1 MMRKLISSG
10 FELEEKYGYS
20 RAVVEGNWVFVSGT
34 TGMNYDTSIMP
45 ESVEQQTENCL
56 RNIGWALSEAG
67 GKLEHIVR
75 LETFLVDGVNATECF
90 DVLGRVFGKIRPA
103 NTAVFVSALVDER
116 MLVEIQATA
125 ILPED
130 YSY

>member
-1 MMRKLISSG
+1 MRKLISTG

-34 TGMNYDTSIMP
+34 TGMDYTTNEMP
-45 ESVEQQTENCL
+45 DDIAEQTRNCI
-56 RNIGWALSEAG
+56 RNIEWALKEAKG
-67 GKLEHIVR
+67 DLEHIVR
-75 LETFLVDGVNATECF
+75 LETFLVEGSDAHACF
-90 DVLGRVFGKIRPA
+90 EVVGEAFGGIRPA
-103 NTAVFVSALVDER
+103 NTAVYVSALVDPR

-125 ILPED
+125 ILPEE

>member
-1 MMRKLISSG
+1 MRKLISSG

-34 TGMNYDTSIMP
+34 TGMDYKTKVMP
-45 ESVEQQTENCL
+45 EGVGPQTENIIA
-56 RNIGWALSEAG
+56 NIEWALSEAG
-67 GKLEHIVR
+67 ATLENIVR
-75 LETFLVDGVNATECF
+75 LETFVVDGVDAAACF

-103 NTAVFVSALVDER
+103 NTAVFVSALIDPR

-125 ILPED
+125 ILSEE

>member
-1 MMRKLISSG
+1 MRKLISTG

-34 TGMNYDTSIMP
+34 TGMNYTTNEMP
-45 ESVEQQTENCL
+45 DDIGEQTKNCI
-56 RNIGWALSEAG
+56 RNIKWALNEAKG
-67 GKLEHIVR
+67 ELDHIVR
-75 LETFLVDGVNATECF
+75 LETFIVEGVDAIACF
-90 DVLGRVFGKIRPA
+90 EVLGEEFGQIRPA
-103 NTAVFVSALVDER
+103 NTAVFVSALIDPR

-125 ILPED
+125 ILPEA